1 MSVQQKYRI
10 QGVDC
15 PVCAVRIQDAIAALD
30 GVGSAQIDLL
40 NNKMEIMTDHAI
52 DGDLDTLIAATVRKA
67 EPGATIQSLDTP
79 TRTGSES
86 AGKTHIRFR
95 ALIVPSRIVLSLVSL
110 LAAFYTPAPYTLG
123 FFLLSYLF
131 AGYDVVYR
139 AIRNMVRG
147 NLFDENFLMTIATI
161 GAFAIGEYA
170 EAVAVMAFY
179 QVGEYFQDLAV
190 SRSRA
195 SISKLMDIKPVSATV
210 IRNGAQFTI
219 VPEEIVVGDTLL
231 IRPGEKIPV
240 DANVL
245 SGSSSLD
252 TKALT
257 GESLPRNVGPGDA
270 LISGCVNGSGVLHA
284 RASYRYIDST
294 VATILRLVEESGLRK
309 AKTERFITRFAKYYT
324 PIVVLLAAMI
334 AILPP
339 LFGPDPFSMWLYRAL
354 VFLVISCP
362 CALVISVPLGF
373 FGGIGGLAKMGVLVK
388 GGNYI
393 QALARTGTIV
403 FDKTG
408 TLTRGLFS
416 VTQVDI
422 QPGTSYTAE
431 DILML
436 ASAVETHS
444 THPIAKA
451 ISEAYT
457 ETITAADN
465 IQEDPGKGIS
475 GTVQGKT
482 IRVGT
487 EAYMQGV
494 VASPFGFPISGS
506 GPSVIV
512 AVDDAVVG
520 RIQLADSIK
529 QEAFPMVGALRKLGI
544 VNLVMLS
551 GDTNSSVSHTAN
563 ELGIGEFYGQLLP
576 QDKIARMELL
586 LERKQTNSTVVFVGD
601 GVNDAPVLARA
612 DVGVSMGAMG
622 SDAAVEAS
630 DIVIMTDDLSRI
642 PAAIGHARKTVAIVT
657 QNIVFALAI
666 KGVVMALGAAGIATM
681 WLAVFADT
689 GVALL
694 AVLNSLRALK
704 HD

>member
-15 PVCAVRIQDAIAALD
+15 SVCAVRIQDAIAALD

-40 NNKMEIMTDHAI
+40 NNKMEIVTDHAI
-52 DGDLDTLIAATVRKA
+52 DRNLDELIANTVRKA
-67 EPGATIQSLDTP
+67 EPGATLQSLDASTS
-79 TRTGSES
+79 TGSKSLE
-86 AGKTHIRFR
+86 KKNRIQV
-95 ALIVPSRIVLSLVSL
+95 LIVPSRIVLSLVSL
-110 LAAFYTPAPYTLG
+110 LVALSTSNPFALG

-147 NLFDENFLMTIATI
+147 NLFDENFLMTIATV

-179 QVGEYFQDLAV
+179 QVGEYFQNLAV

-210 IRNGAQFTI
+210 IRNGAQFTLA
-219 VPEEIVVGDTLL
+219 PEELVVGDTLL
-231 IRPGEKIPV
+231 VRPGEKIPV
-240 DANVL
+240 DATVL

-284 RASYRYIDST
+284 KATNRYIDST

-408 TLTRGLFS
+408 TLTHGRFS
-416 VTQVDI
+416 VTHVDI
-422 QPGTSYTAE
+422 HPGTPYDAQE
-431 DILML
+431 ILML

-451 ISEAYT
+451 ISEACT
-457 ETITAADN
+457 DTVTAAEN
-465 IQEDPGKGIS
+465 IQEIPGRGIS
-475 GTVQGKT
+475 GSRQGKT

-487 EAYMQGV
+487 EVYLRDV
-494 VASPFGFPISGS
+494 VADPFDFPTSS
-506 GPSVIV
+506 AGPSVVV
-512 AVDDAVVG
+512 AVDDTVVG
-520 RIQLADSIK
+520 RIRLADTTK
-529 QEAFPMVGALRKLGI
+529 REAIPMVGSLEKLGI
-544 VNLVMLS
+544 VDMVMLS

-576 QDKIARMELL
+576 QDKIARMEQL

-612 DVGVSMGAMG
+612 DVGISMGAMG

>member
-1 MSVQQKYRI
+1 MPVQQKYKI
-10 QGVDC
+10 QGIDC
-15 PVCAVRIQDAIAALD
+15 PVCAVRIQDAITALD

-40 NNKMEIMTDHAI
+40 NNRMEIETDYAI
-52 DGDLDTLIAATVRKA
+52 DRDLDELIVTTVRKT
-67 EPGATIQSLDTP
+67 EPGATVHNLDTSMSTEP
-79 TRTGSES
+79 ES
-86 AGKTHIRFR
+86 QDKRFSWIQFLVIP
-95 ALIVPSRIVLSLVSL
+95 ARIIFSVASL
-110 LAAFYTPAPYTLG
+110 LAALSTSTPVSLV
-123 FFLLSYLF
+123 FFFLSYLF

-139 AIRNMVRG
+139 ALRNMMRG
-147 NLFDENFLMTIATI
+147 NLFDENFLMTIATV

-179 QVGEYFQDLAV
+179 QVGEYFQELAV
-190 SRSRA
+190 TRSRA
-195 SISKLMDIKPVSATV
+195 SIAKLMDIKPVSATV
-210 IRNGAQFTI
+210 LRNGEQFTI
-219 VPEEIVVGDTLL
+219 APEDILVGDTLL
-231 IRPGEKIPV
+231 IRAGDKVPV
-240 DANVL
+240 DATVV

-257 GESLPRNVGPGDA
+257 GESLPRTVGPGDA

-284 RASYRYIDST
+284 KATNRYVDST

-324 PIVVLLAAMI
+324 PIVVMLAVMI

-393 QALARTGTIV
+393 QALARTGAIV

-408 TLTRGLFS
+408 TLTHGRFS
-416 VTQVDI
+416 VTQVDVR
-422 QPGTSYTAE
+422 PGISYTE
-431 DILML
+431 QEVLML
-436 ASAVETHS
+436 ASALETHS
-444 THPIAKA
+444 NHPIAKA
-451 ISEAYT
+451 ICSAYT
-457 ETITAADN
+457 DTMTTAEN

-475 GTVQGKT
+475 GRIQGKT

-487 EAYMQGV
+487 EVHMRNLVSNQYDF
-494 VASPFGFPISGS
+494 STSS
-506 GPSVIV
+506 TGPSVVV
-512 AVDDAVVG
+512 AVDDTVVG
-520 RIQLADSIK
+520 RIRLADTTK
-529 QEAFPMVGALRKLGI
+529 QEAVPMMHSLRKLGI
-544 VNLVMLS
+544 ENLILLS

-563 ELGIGEFYGQLLP
+563 EVGINEFYGQLLP
-576 QDKIARMELL
+576 QDKIARMEQI
-586 LERKQTNSTVVFVGD
+586 LESKQTNSSVVFVGD

-612 DVGVSMGAMG
+612 DVGISMGEIG

-642 PAAIGHARKTVAIVT
+642 PAAIVHARRTVAIVT
-657 QNIVFALAI
+657 QNIVFALAV

>member
-15 PVCAVRIQDAIAALD
+15 SVCAVRIQDAIAALD

-40 NNKMEIMTDHAI
+40 NNKMEIVTDHAI
-52 DGDLDTLIAATVRKA
+52 DRNLGELIADTVRKA
-67 EPGATIQSLDTP
+67 EPGATLQSLDASTS
-79 TRTGSES
+79 TGSES
-86 AGKTHIRFR
+86 LEKKNRLQ
-95 ALIVPSRIVLSLVSL
+95 ALIVPLRIVLSLASL
-110 LAAFYTPAPYTLG
+110 LAALSTSNPFALG

-147 NLFDENFLMTIATI
+147 NLFDENFLMTIATV

-210 IRNGAQFTI
+210 IRDGAQFTLA
-219 VPEEIVVGDTLL
+219 PEELVVGDTLL
-231 IRPGEKIPV
+231 VRPGEKIPV
-240 DANVL
+240 DATVL

-284 RASYRYIDST
+284 RATNRYIDST

-334 AILPP
+334 AVLPP

-408 TLTRGLFS
+408 TLTHGRFS
-416 VTQVDI
+416 VTHVDI
-422 QPGTSYTAE
+422 RPGMSYDAQE
-431 DILML
+431 ILML

-451 ISEAYT
+451 ISEACT
-457 ETITAADN
+457 DTVTAAEN
-465 IQEDPGKGIS
+465 IQEVPGRGIS
-475 GTVQGKT
+475 GSSHGKT

-487 EAYMQGV
+487 EVYLREV
-494 VASPFGFPISGS
+494 VADPFDFPTSS
-506 GPSVIV
+506 AGPSVVV
-512 AVDDAVVG
+512 AVDDTVVG
-520 RIQLADSIK
+520 RIRLADTTK
-529 QEAFPMVGALRKLGI
+529 REAIPMVESLKKLGI
-544 VNLVMLS
+544 VDLVMLS

-576 QDKIARMELL
+576 QDKIARMEQL
-586 LERKQTNSTVVFVGD
+586 LEKKQTNSTVVFVGD

-612 DVGVSMGAMG
+612 DVGISMGAMG

-642 PAAIGHARKTVAIVT
+642 PAAIGHARKTVTIVT

-666 KGVVMALGAAGIATM
+666 KGVVMALGAVGIATM

>member
-10 QGVDC
+10 NGVDC
-15 PVCAVRIQDAIAALD
+15 SVCAVRIQDAIAALD

-40 NNKMEIMTDHAI
+40 NNKMEIVTDHAI
-52 DGDLDTLIAATVRKA
+52 DRDLDELIADTVRKA
-67 EPGATIQSLDTP
+67 EPGATLHSLDASIS
-79 TRTGSES
+79 TGSES
-86 AGKTHIRFR
+86 LEKKNRLQ
-95 ALIVPSRIVLSLVSL
+95 ALIVPSRIVLSLASL
-110 LAAFYTPAPYTLG
+110 LSALSTSNPFALG

-147 NLFDENFLMTIATI
+147 NLFDENFLMTIATV

-210 IRNGAQFTI
+210 IRNGAQFTLA
-219 VPEEIVVGDTLL
+219 PEELVVGDTLL
-231 IRPGEKIPV
+231 VRPGEKIPV
-240 DANVL
+240 DAIVL

-284 RASYRYIDST
+284 RATNRYIDST

-408 TLTRGLFS
+408 TLTHGRFS
-416 VTQVDI
+416 VTHVDI
-422 QPGTSYTAE
+422 RPGTSYDAQE
-431 DILML
+431 ILML

-451 ISEAYT
+451 ISEACT
-457 ETITAADN
+457 DTVTAAEN
-465 IQEDPGKGIS
+465 IQEVPGRGIS
-475 GTVQGKT
+475 GSRQGKT

-487 EAYMQGV
+487 EVYLRDV
-494 VASPFGFPISGS
+494 VADPFDFPTSS
-506 GPSVIV
+506 AGPSVVV
-512 AVDDAVVG
+512 AVDDTVVG
-520 RIQLADSIK
+520 RIRLADTTK
-529 QEAFPMVGALRKLGI
+529 REAIPMVGSLKKLGI
-544 VNLVMLS
+544 VDLVMLS
-551 GDTNSSVSHTAN
+551 GDTDSSVSHTAN

-576 QDKIARMELL
+576 QDKIARMEQL
-586 LERKQTNSTVVFVGD
+586 LEKKQSNSTVVFVGD

-612 DVGVSMGAMG
+612 DVGISMGAMG

-642 PAAIGHARKTVAIVT
+642 PAAIGHARKTVTIVT
-657 QNIVFALAI
+657 QNIVFALAV